1 MSDEIICKK
10 CEEIIR
16 EPPSMLGKD
25 FYHSTC
31 LEQELEKK
39 YDSVGNENTQGLI
52 DKSTLMKDDD

>member
-10 CEEIIR
+10 CEEIIH

-31 LEQELEKK
+31 LELELLKK
-39 YDSVGNENTQGLI
+39 YNSVGNEDTQELI
-52 DKSTLMKDDD
+52 DKSTLMKDD